1 MDRTVLEKALAEER
15 NTNTQGITSY
25 CSIWLRGSHNDHI
38 LYLWVARVPRPTK
51 QNRTAYNYSWGPPH
65 SRPLICLLCLEQQR
79 LWKVVIAIDNFFLKI
94 SFPVSYNVGWSLY
107 IYFININKRL
117 NIIYFAHNKINNLW
131 QFTDHSQSFNFYEK
145 RVWGSLPGFFSA
157 AHVYGQYLF

>member
-1 MDRTVLEKALAEER
+1 MT
-15 NTNTQGITSY
+15 IY
-25 CSIWLRGSHNDHI
+25 CTFGLPGFRG
-38 LYLWVARVPRPTK
+38 P
-51 QNRTAYNYSWGPPH
+51 QNRIELHIWERPPHNYSWGPPH